1 MKNLRFINKSEK
13 LYSLNNKEIKTTD
26 INILLNRVRSNKR
39 DDIKKKIYLISLIT
53 LVLSSL
59 VYIIIV

>member
-13 LYSLNNKEIKTTD
+13 FYSSNNKEIKTTD
-26 INILLNRVRSNKR
+26 INILLNRVRSSKR

>member
-1 MKNLRFINKSEK
+1 MKNIRFINKSEK
-13 LYSLNNKEIKTTD
+13 FYSSNNKEIKTTD
-26 INILLNRVRSNKR
+26 INILLNRVRSSKR

>member
-13 LYSLNNKEIKTTD
+13 FYSSNNKEIKTTD

-59 VYIIIV
+59 VYIIVV

>member
-13 LYSLNNKEIKTTD
+13 FYSSNNKEIKTTD

>member
-13 LYSLNNKEIKTTD
+13 LYSSNNKEIKTTD

>member
-13 LYSLNNKEIKTTD
+13 FYSSNNKEIKTTD
-26 INILLNRVRSNKR
+26 INILLNRVRSSKK
-39 DDIKKKIYLISLIT
+39 DYIKKKIYLISLIT

>member
-13 LYSLNNKEIKTTD
+13 LYSSNNKEIKTTD

-53 LVLSSL
+53 LVLRSS
-59 VYIIIV
+59 V